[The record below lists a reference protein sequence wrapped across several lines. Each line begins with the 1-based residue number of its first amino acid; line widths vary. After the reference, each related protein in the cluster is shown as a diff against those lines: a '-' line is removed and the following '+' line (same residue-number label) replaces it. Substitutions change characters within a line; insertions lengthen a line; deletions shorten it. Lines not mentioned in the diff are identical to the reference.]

1 MRSYWVLRK
10 DKFYYDRHAKPL
22 KGLELEERVR
32 VKGNGSSW
40 ASAVVTDKWSI
51 PRSYVVKTESGNT
64 LRRNRR
70 HLMKVPEPS
79 SSLESEEESMPSATL
94 TPEHTTVKP
103 PGDPQ
108 QPQNFLFFPL
118 SLRQDCK
125 LQGVAELSS
134 LLICL
139 IYEHLACVQASVK
152 NYVFF
157 SFCANID
164 I

>member
-1 MRSYWVLRK
+1 MI
-10 DKFYYDRHAKPL
+10 
-22 KGLELEERVR
+22 
-32 VKGNGSSW
+32 GNGSW
-40 ASAVVTDKWSI
+40 VPAVVTEIRST

-70 HLMKVPEPS
+70 HLMKAPEPRS
-79 SSLESEEESMPSATL
+79 SMESEEESTPSATV
-94 TPEHTTVKP
+94 TPERTTVKP

-108 QPQNFLFFPL
+108 QPGTASELPSLPL
-118 SLRQDCK
+118 PLRRNCK
-125 LQGVAELSS
+125 LQGVAELPS
-134 LLICL
+134 LLIGL

-164 I
+164 INYCSALSLFIPVQFLLFQGRRCHVC